1 MKNSKAKIIAVANQK
16 GGVAKTTSVINIGAG
31 LALKDKKVL
40 LIDTLISPKV
50 RLNRDKHLV
59 TGFKSI

>member
-40 LIDTLISPKV
+40 LVDTDNQS
-50 RLNRDKHLV
+50 HLSRFGIV
-59 TGFKSI
+59 VCSLYGRQ